1 MAHGHA
7 VGHRDG
13 AELARRAAGGGNPLL
28 HCLGLTHQRDIARR
42 GFVPAGGNADKR
54 LMNLLG
60 GQPHGVEV
68 GAMGSARRAL
78 SHMTAWQ
85 PVLDVG
91 LGVHCNL
98 PPGPPRS
105 LLDTGCTYGAKWCT
119 HRRLF
124 RPTYR
129 THEIGFTMPKCAHAL
144 CKDSPTRAL
153 SATEISSQRAAFGSP
168 LAQQDRID

>member
-13 AELARRAAGGGNPLL
+13 AELARRAAGGSNPLL

-42 GFVPAGGNADKR
+42 GFVPAGGNADKG

-91 LGVHCNL
+91 LGVHRN
-98 PPGPPRS
+98 PVSPAIS
-105 LLDTGCTYGAKWCT
+105 LLGAENRKVPAP
-119 HRRLF
+119 F
-124 RPTYR
+124 
-129 THEIGFTMPKCAHAL
+129 
-144 CKDSPTRAL
+144 TRAVAML
-153 SATEISSQRAAFGSP
+153 LRNIISWRGVAKKRRRRARAEAGSKC
-168 LAQQDRID
+168 